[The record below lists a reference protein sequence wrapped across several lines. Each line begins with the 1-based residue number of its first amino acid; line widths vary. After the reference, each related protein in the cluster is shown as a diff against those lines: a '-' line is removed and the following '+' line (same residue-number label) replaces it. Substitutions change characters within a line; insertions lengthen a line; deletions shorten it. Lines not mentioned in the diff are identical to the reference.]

1 MSAGTQ
7 RPQSRKF
14 IKIHQVTDL
23 CGLSKAEV
31 YKRIAIGNFPKQ
43 INLGPRCVAWIEAE
57 VVAWVEARITESR
70 GEAA

>member
-1 MSAGTQ
+1 MATDTE
-7 RPQSRKF
+7 QSQPRKF
-14 IKIHQVTDL
+14 IKIQQVKEL
-23 CGLSKAEV
+23 CSLSTTEV
-31 YKRIAIGNFPKQ
+31 YRRVASGNFPKQ